1 MADGAVTRVA
11 VAWAAAASA
20 LATTGCVA
28 DEGRPPI
35 ARVVLSP
42 EAIPE
47 NDGFQTAVTLDATS
61 SADPVDDPD
70 GSDRLTYAWTITGD
84 ELRFEPGSD
93 ADDPSPVVRFRGDR
107 PATITLTV
115 TDAGGLE
122 ASATVNLQLT
132 VR

>member
-1 MADGAVTRVA
+1 MADGAVMRVA
-11 VAWAAAASA
+11 ATWVALAGA
-20 LATTGCVA
+20 LATPGCVA

-35 ARVVLSP
+35 ARVVLAP

-70 GSDRLTYAWTITGD
+70 GSDRLTYVWAIAGD
-84 ELRFEPGSD
+84 EFRFD
-93 ADDPSPVVRFRGDR
+93 AGDAADPTPVVRFRGDR

-115 TDAGGLE
+115 TDRDGLE